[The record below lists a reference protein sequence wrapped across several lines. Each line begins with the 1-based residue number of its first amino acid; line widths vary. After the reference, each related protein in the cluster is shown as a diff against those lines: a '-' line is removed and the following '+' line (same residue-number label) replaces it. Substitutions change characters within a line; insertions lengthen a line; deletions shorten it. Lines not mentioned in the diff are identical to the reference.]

1 MDARSM
7 SSDDLRNR
15 IKNDVAK
22 WSQVI
27 EKAGIK
33 KR

>member
-1 MDARSM
+1 LRS
-7 SSDDLRNR
+7 R
-15 IKNDVAK
+15 IKNDVVK